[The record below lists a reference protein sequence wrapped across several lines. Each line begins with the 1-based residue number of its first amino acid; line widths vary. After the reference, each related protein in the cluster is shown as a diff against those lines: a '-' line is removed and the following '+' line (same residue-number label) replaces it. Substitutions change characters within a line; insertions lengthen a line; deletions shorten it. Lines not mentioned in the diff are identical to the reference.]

1 MKYKVER
8 RRSINSINLMFKY
21 KDLVRLSVI
30 KGNVEIIIIET

>member
-30 KGNVEIIIIET
+30 KGNLEIIIIET

>member
-8 RRSINSINLMFKY
+8 RRSINSINLMLKY
-21 KDLVRLSVI
+21 KDLVGLSVI

>member
-8 RRSINSINLMFKY
+8 RRSINSINLMLKY

-30 KGNVEIIIIET
+30 KGNLEIIIIET